1 MAATQTVAQR
11 LPLRN
16 SDTEATPVPEQ
27 IASLERIIPQHG
39 VVTLFGYRIKIR
51 VNRGH
56 LILEDGIA
64 DERREARLPR
74 VGHGL
79 ERLIVIGNDGM
90 VSLAALRWLADQN
103 AAFIMLERD
112 GHVLATTG
120 PVRPSDAKLR
130 RAQARADESGAALQ
144 IARGLIHH
152 KLLGQEQVAR
162 DKLRDS
168 TAADS
173 IAGFR
178 EALPDAGTMDAVR
191 LLESQAASVYWA
203 AWRDLQV
210 TFPRKDLA
218 RVPGHWLTFGTRK
231 SVLSGSPRL
240 AVNPAN
246 AMLNYLYTGLLLA
259 ESSLAV
265 AAMGLDPGLGYL
277 HADENY
283 RDSLACDVMEPVRP
297 QVDAFVFDWISGKA
311 LKREWFLEQR
321 NGNCRLM
328 ADFASDLSQ
337 TAPIWRR
344 AVAPYAEWLA
354 HTLWSTLSSSRRKKP
369 PATRLT
375 QRRNREAQGGASMPA
390 AATAPKHENVCK
402 ICGTSIR
409 PDRKYCGSCAATFQS
424 EQIRE
429 AAKSAGTVAAHSAQ
443 ARALSSQSRRRHAA
457 GISAW
462 DPATL
467 PDWLTPEA
475 FIQKIQPM
483 LAKVPTSAIATALGV
498 SWVYASHIRAG
509 AKRPHPRHWLK
520 LAELVGRRQTEEALE
535 KLYE

>member
-1 MAATQTVAQR
+1 MAATQTVAR
-11 LPLRN
+11 RPALRK
-16 SDTEATPVPEQ
+16 SDSDPNPQPDQTNGP
-27 IASLERIIPQHG
+27 ERIIPKNG
-39 VVTLFGYRIKIR
+39 VVTLFGYGINIR

-56 LILEDGIA
+56 LMLEDGIA
-64 DERREARLPR
+64 DERRAGRFPR

-79 ERLIVIGNDGM
+79 ERLVVIGNDGA
-90 VSLAALRWLADQN
+90 VSLAALRWLADQK
-103 AAFIMLERD
+103 ASFVMLERD
-112 GHVLATTG
+112 GSVLATTG

-162 DKLRDS
+162 DRLRDS
-168 TAADS
+168 TATDS
-173 IAGFR
+173 IAGYR
-178 EALPDAGTMDAVR
+178 EALPDAGAIDSVR

-203 AWRDLQV
+203 AWQNVQV
-210 TFPRKDLA
+210 TFPRKDLP
-218 RVPGHWLTFGTRK
+218 RVPHHWRTFGTRK

-246 AMLNYLYTGLLLA
+246 AMLNYLYTLLLA
-259 ESSLAV
+259 ESSLAI

-311 LKREWFLEQR
+311 LKREWFFEQR

-337 TAPIWRR
+337 AAAIWRR

-354 HTLWSTLSSSRRKKP
+354 HTLWSTLPNSDRKKP

-375 QRRNREAQGGASMPA
+375 QRRNREAQGGAAMPA
-390 AATAPKHENVCK
+390 ATTAPKHENVCK

-409 PDRKYCGSCAATFQS
+409 SDRKYCGACAVTFQS
-424 EQIRE
+424 EQIRK
-429 AAKSAGTVAAHSAQ
+429 AAKTTGTAAAHSGSAK
-443 ARALSSQSRRRHAA
+443 ALRSQSARSHAVA
-457 GISAW
+457 RSAW
-462 DPATL
+462 DPSSL

-475 FIQKIQPM
+475 FTQKIQPM
-483 LAKVPTSAIATALGV
+483 LANVTTSAIATALGV

-509 AKRPHPRHWLK
+509 AKSPHPRHWVK
-520 LAELVGRRQTEEALE
+520 LAELVGVGRD
-535 KLYE
+535 